1 MSRRLANPKDL
12 AEFIKNFPSDPE
24 KMARVR
30 KQLAEHVPIKRRLP
44 DGTLEKTRG
53 ELEAEVELLRK
64 EKDALRRSIRLTQSA
79 YDSQYARATEYYR
92 EMKRLEAAL
101 ERIAGA
107 TMSQYATIDDMARG
121 IKRIAR
127 EALDY
132 GED

>member
-1 MSRRLANPKDL
+1 MALK
-12 AEFIKNFPSDPE
+12 FGE
-24 KMARVR
+24 K
-30 KQLAEHVPIKRRLP
+30 
-44 DGTLEKTRG
+44 G
-53 ELEAEVELLRK
+53 EVEVELLRK

-132 GED
+132 DTQENNG